1 MKHVYVTLTPVEAD
15 KLSSIKLSGRCKDFT
30 GVRVNKVKVVRPIH
44 RKGRAIVWLCLC
56 DCGLY
61 VATSSNIIGNG
72 TILSCGCDFK
82 ERDKEYQFTRRYG
95 FGFAQRDAILNTQGS
110 RCLGCGTYQP
120 DGVGWVVDHNH
131 ETGDVRGVLCSTC
144 NLILGLVKDSPE
156 RLEMLALY
164 LKQQR
169 TVSVETVTI

>member
-1 MKHVYVTLTPVEAD
+1 
-15 KLSSIKLSGRCKDFT
+15 
-30 GVRVNKVKVVRPIH
+30 VVRPIH
-44 RKGRAIVWLCLC
+44 RKGR
-56 DCGLY
+56 
-61 VATSSNIIGNG
+61 
-72 TILSCGCDFK
+72 
-82 ERDKEYQFTRRYG
+82 
-95 FGFAQRDAILNTQGS
+95 AILNTQGS